1 MKKYSLAATAG
12 AFLFLMAS
20 SPQAA
25 TINTFNLAQ
34 DPGGILRGQFS
45 STVAGT
51 FDNIWGFNL
60 PQEGNMLAASLTV
73 SLSNVSRYVRDLT
86 LSLFTGTYNGN
97 TSATPLAST
106 TDDTVMSFGGSGFQF
121 EGMTYSSM
129 LTPGD
134 YYLQTTSV
142 VLEGSRTLSGNME
155 VAPVP
160 LPATLPLFGIALAGL
175 MVWNRK
181 GRGALSKTA

>member
-1 MKKYSLAATAG
+1 MKKYSLSAAAS

-34 DPGGILRGQFS
+34 DPDGMLRGQFR
-45 STVAGT
+45 STVEGT

-60 PQEGNMLAASLTV
+60 SQESNMLATSLTV
-73 SLSNVSRYVRDLT
+73 SLSNVSRYIRDLT
-86 LSLFTGTYNGN
+86 LSLFTGTYDGN
-97 TSATPLAST
+97 TSAAPLTST
-106 TDDTVMSFGGSGFQF
+106 TDDTVISFGWSGFQF
-121 EGMTYSSM
+121 EGITYSGA

-134 YYLQTTSV
+134 YYLQTTGV

-160 LPATLPLFGIALAGL
+160 LPAALPLFGIALAGL
-175 MVWNRK
+175 MMWNRK